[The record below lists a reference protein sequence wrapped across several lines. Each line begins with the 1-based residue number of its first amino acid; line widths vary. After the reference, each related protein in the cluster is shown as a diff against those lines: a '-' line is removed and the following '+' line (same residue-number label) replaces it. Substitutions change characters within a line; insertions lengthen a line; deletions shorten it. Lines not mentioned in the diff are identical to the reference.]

1 MKLLLLLF
9 LFMQG
14 LTGDKPDCKAF
25 YEKTLYPISLKG
37 ELIKKEKTEDYY
49 LLYVKNEN
57 EGGKEVV
64 VKLLKN
70 QTGKSIYLFA
80 TDKSLISK
88 RKGETALHVLAPI
101 INGFN
106 GRIFP
111 DLCE

>member
-14 LTGDKPDCKAF
+14 LTGDKPDCKTF

>member
-1 MKLLLLLF
+1 
-9 LFMQG
+9 MQG

-37 ELIKKEKTEDYY
+37 ELIKKEKTDEYY

-64 VKLLKN
+64 VKLHKN

>member
-9 LFMQG
+9 LFLQG
-14 LTGDKPDCKAF
+14 LIGNESDCKAF

-37 ELIKKEKTEDYY
+37 NLIKKEKTDEYY
-49 LLYVKNEN
+49 LLYVKN
-57 EGGKEVV
+57 GGKEVIV
-64 VKLLKN
+64 RLLKN
-70 QTGKSIYLFA
+70 QTGKSIFLFA
-80 TDKSLISK
+80 LDNSLISK

-101 INGFN
+101 SNGFK

>member
-1 MKLLLLLF
+1 
-9 LFMQG
+9 MQG
-14 LTGDKPDCKAF
+14 LAGDKPDCKTF

>member
-9 LFMQG
+9 LFMEG

-37 ELIKKEKTEDYY
+37 ELIKKEKTDDYY

>member
-9 LFMQG
+9 LFLQG
-14 LTGDKPDCKAF
+14 LTGNESDCKAF

-37 ELIKKEKTEDYY
+37 NLIKKEKTDEYY
-49 LLYVKNEN
+49 LLYVKNEE
-57 EGGKEVV
+57 EGGKEVIV
-64 VKLLKN
+64 RLLKN
-70 QTGKSIYLFA
+70 QTGKSIFLFA
-80 TDKSLISK
+80 LDNSLISE

-101 INGFN
+101 SNGFK

>member
-37 ELIKKEKTEDYY
+37 ELIKKEKTDEYY

>member
-1 MKLLLLLF
+1 
-9 LFMQG
+9 MQG

-101 INGFN
+101 INGFH

>member
-9 LFMQG
+9 ILMQG
-14 LTGDKPDCKAF
+14 FTGDEPDCKAF

-37 ELIKKEKTEDYY
+37 NLIKKEKTDEYY
-49 LLYVKNEN
+49 LLYVKNEE
-57 EGGKEVV
+57 EGGKEVIV
-64 VKLLKN
+64 RLLKN
-70 QTGKSIYLFA
+70 QTGKSIFLFA
-80 TDKSLISK
+80 LDNSLISK

-101 INGFN
+101 SNGFK

>member
-14 LTGDKPDCKAF
+14 LTGDKPDCKTF

-37 ELIKKEKTEDYY
+37 ELIKKEKTDEYY